1 MLNITDK
8 ADNTAGATG
17 ELTAAEYNN
26 HKNEL
31 QLSVTRAGLSLNE
44 LITNQLA
51 QAMFINGVAAQTVV
65 DSGTANSVIL
75 SPLTGSS
82 GLAVS
87 STYLGLDGA
96 VLEFEKSAPN
106 TTTSVTV
113 NFGPSGS
120 ELGAKNLVRPDGSVC
135 QPGDVDGR
143 CRVQWDNAN
152 DEWVLLINGS
162 GYFNEYLSAGT
173 TFTPKAGMNHRIHC
187 DTSAGGFTVALNT
200 HIFDGQKVQFVTPDD
215 AVGILYV
222 TGVGAVVNNIQDGIY
237 VGGSSLGTPVF
248 KDDQVSR
255 LDLEGSEK
263 LGQWIPV
270 YALTADYVSG
280 DYRIQQLSIGNMEQ
294 EAFVDQPVTSAVNNF
309 FGTSSGT
316 VYYGD
321 SSRLYPV
328 PFAATPRI
336 FSGQQDSIATH
347 YYSNTATGVTIRVFG
362 ATVSSFI
369 KAFYVSR
376 GRY

>member
-1 MLNITDK
+1 MLNITNK

-65 DSGTANSVIL
+65 DSGTANSIIL
-75 SPLTGSS
+75 APLTGSS

-87 STYLGLDGA
+87 STYLGLNGA

-106 TTTSVTV
+106 TSTSVTI

-135 QPGDVDGR
+135 QLGDVDGR
-143 CRVQWDNAN
+143 CRVKWDNAN
-152 DEWVLLINGS
+152 DEWVLLSNGS

-248 KDDQVSR
+248 KDNQVSR
-255 LDLEGSEK
+255 LDLEGSEN
-263 LGQWIPV
+263 LGQWVPADSV
-270 YALTADYVSG
+270 TADYASGAYNVIKQYADGSIDFYSLQTVTFTSSLTSVQPLTYPLTLASTYYYPSGAPRGTISGQVMAVGNFQSLTTTTGQCIIISLGSAVSG
-280 DYRIQQLSIGNMEQ
+280 S
-294 EAFVDQPVTSAVNNF
+294 VD
-309 FGTSSGT
+309 
-316 VYYGD
+316 
-321 SSRLYPV
+321 
-328 PFAATPRI
+328 
-336 FSGQQDSIATH
+336 
-347 YYSNTATGVTIRVFG
+347 
-362 ATVSSFI
+362 VSF
-369 KAFYVSR
+369 KFEGGKY
-376 GRY
+376 